1 MNSPAPRGEGGDRAD
16 RAADR
21 ALAEAVAGLSN
32 EVLDWRFKAVPA
44 IADGYTVAEFLQTGP
59 RLSDFGTPLL
69 TLDARALSAN
79 IVAMAN
85 WCRRHG
91 LSLAPHGKT
100 TMAPALYLDQLRAGA
115 WGITVANEP
124 QLRVARA
131 FGVRR
136 IHLANSLVRPAAL
149 RWLAQQQA
157 QDRDFRFSSWVDSV
171 GAVEQMT
178 AGLPAGS
185 SVDVCV
191 ELGVPGGRTGARG
204 IQVALEVAEAVRR
217 SPRLALV
224 GVCGYEGAVA
234 HGTDAEQLATVDRY
248 LDDLAALHTA
258 AWPMYDLS
266 TAGTA
271 MLTVGGS
278 AYFDRVATRLGGF
291 ADPFGVRGP
300 ATEVVLRS
308 GAYVA
313 HDDGYYRSITP
324 ANRTDGPVLTSAMH
338 GWARVVS
345 QPEPGL
351 ALLDAGR
358 RDLPFDQGLPEPQQR
373 IRPDGTVTPLVGAV
387 ISRLNDQHAFLELG
401 APDDVEVGDVV
412 RLGLSHP
419 CTAFDKWTL
428 IPTLEDADVRDP
440 RVVGLIRTFF

>member
-1 MNSPAPRGEGGDRAD
+1 M
-16 RAADR
+16 
-21 ALAEAVAGLSN
+21 AEAVAALAH
-32 EVLDWRFKAVPA
+32 EVLDWRFKAVPP

-69 TLDARALSAN
+69 TLDAPALAAN
-79 IVAMAN
+79 IEAMAT
-85 WCRRHG
+85 WCRERG
-91 LSLAPHGKT
+91 LALAPHGKT

-115 WGITVANEP
+115 WGITLANEP
-124 QLRVARA
+124 QVRVARA
-131 FGVRR
+131 FRVRR
-136 IHLANSLVRPAAL
+136 IHLANSLLRPAGL
-149 RWLAQQQA
+149 RWLAQQQS
-157 QDRDFRFSSWVDSV
+157 QDADFRFSSWVDSV
-171 GAVEQMT
+171 RAVEQMT
-178 AGLPAGS
+178 AALPAGS

-191 ELGVPGGRTGARG
+191 ELGIAGGRTGARS
-204 IQVALEVAEAVRR
+204 IKAALEVAEAVRR

-234 HGTDAEQLATVDRY
+234 HGSDAEQLAIVDQY

-266 TAGTA
+266 TAGMA
-271 MLTVGGS
+271 MVTVGGS
-278 AYFDRVATRLGGF
+278 AYFDRVAIRLGGL
-291 ADPFGVRGP
+291 ADPSGERGP

-324 ANRTDGPVLTSAMH
+324 STRTLGPVLTSAMH

-345 QPEPGL
+345 KPEPGL

-358 RDLPFDQGLPEPQQR
+358 RDLPFDQGMPEPQQR
-373 IRPDGTVTPLVGAV
+373 IRPNGTITPLVGSV

-401 APDDVEVGDVV
+401 EPDDVEVGDVV

-428 IPTLEDADVRDP
+428 IPALEDSGAP
-440 RVVGLIRTFF
+440 NPKVVGLVRTFF